1 MSHLQS
7 LVYLQNEAIQ
17 ADHVSAHGYHI
28 VDRGW
33 KGSFIKCV
41 DKIVAFSDHLP
52 NPGGQVCLMEFLYFS
67 KEKSTHC

>member
-33 KGSFIKCV
+33 KGSFINSV
-41 DKIVAFSDHLP
+41 YKIVAFSDHLL
-52 NPGGQVCLMEFLYFS
+52 NPA
-67 KEKSTHC
+67 